1 MPTEII
7 MPQLDQTMTEGKVGK
22 WLVKEGESV
31 SKGTPIVEIETD
43 KVVNELEAPVDGVL
57 SQILVS
63 EGSKVPVK
71 GVLAIIASQGLP
83 SNEVKDE
90 TIRTFLQS
98 KDVIG
103 IKATPSTKVRPEIV
117 QLVEERSKASPAAK
131 KLAQQYDVD
140 LNQLRGSGPGGRIV
154 IEDVQRY
161 IDSIAPYLSMGRRDA
176 SIQTSE
182 RIKASPL
189 AKRLAIE
196 HGIDLATIA
205 GTGPGG
211 RIVRDDVLKSVEIK
225 IPPAP
230 GFPPL
235 GGQEGGFIKG
245 GVEEVTE
252 PPQVSPAA
260 IEIPAERVVPLTGI
274 RQIIAERMA
283 QSAHTA
289 AIVTLNT
296 EADVTSLVEMRQRLN
311 EKSESTGVSVSYTD
325 LLVKIV
331 SLALRKHPMLNST
344 LSEDGI
350 HILNQINIG
359 VAIALDEGLI
369 VPVVRDIDKKGLS
382 EISKE
387 IEEMVQ
393 KARDK
398 SLTPE
403 AVHGGTF
410 TLTNLGMFGVD
421 TFTPIINPPQ
431 CAILGVGRIVK
442 KPVVINNEIVIR
454 SMMCLSLSFDHR
466 IVDGAPAAK
475 FLQTISQLIA
485 EPYLMML

>member
-22 WLVKEGESV
+22 WLVKEGESI

-43 KVVNELEAPVDGVL
+43 KVVNELEAPADGVL
-57 SQILVS
+57 AQIIAS

-71 GVLAIIASQGLP
+71 GVIAIIASEG
-83 SNEVKDE
+83 E
-90 TIRTFLQS
+90 TIQ
-98 KDVIG
+98 KVE
-103 IKATPSTKVRPEIV
+103 IKAAPSTKIRPEVV
-117 QLVEERSKASPAAK
+117 QPATERIKASPAAQ
-131 KLAQQYDVD
+131 KLAQQHGVE

-161 IDSIAPYLSMGRRDA
+161 IDSRTPPSK
-176 SIQTSE
+176 

-189 AKRLAIE
+189 ARRLAME
-196 HGIDLATIA
+196 HGIDIATIT

-211 RIVRDDVLKSVEIK
+211 RVVRDDVLKAIEAVK
-225 IPPAP
+225 KPPKAPPA
-230 GFPPL
+230 
-235 GGQEGGFIKG
+235 E
-245 GVEEVTE
+245 VE
-252 PPQVSPAA
+252 AL
-260 IEIPAERVVPLTGI
+260 AERVVPLTGV

-296 EADVTSLVEMRQRLN
+296 EVDVTSLVEMRKRLN
-311 EKSESTGVSVSYTD
+311 EKAESTGISVSYTD

-331 SLALRKHPMLNST
+331 ALALRKHPMLNST

-350 HILNQINIG
+350 HILEQINIG
-359 VAIALDEGLI
+359 VAIALDEGFDTQATQPKGLI
-369 VPVVRDIDKKGLS
+369 VPVVRDADKKGLS
-382 EISKE
+382 EITKE
-387 IEEMVQ
+387 IEEMAQ

-410 TLTNLGMFGVD
+410 TLTNLGMFGID

-431 CAILGVGRIVK
+431 CAILGVGRIVQ
-442 KPVVINNEIVIR
+442 KPVVSDNEIQIR
-454 SMMCLSLSFDHR
+454 SMMGLSLSFDHR
-466 IVDGAPAAK
+466 IVDGAPAAQ

-485 EPYLMML
+485 EPYLMIL

>member
-22 WLVKEGESV
+22 WLVKEGESI
-31 SKGTPIVEIETD
+31 SKGTSIVEIETD
-43 KVVNELEAPVDGVL
+43 KVVNELEAPADGVL
-57 SQILVS
+57 AQIIAS

-71 GVLAIIASQGLP
+71 GVLAIIASQG
-83 SNEVKDE
+83 E
-90 TIRTFLQS
+90 TIQR
-98 KDVIG
+98 VE
-103 IKATPSTKVRPEIV
+103 IKAAPSTNFQPEV
-117 QLVEERSKASPAAK
+117 FQPVMERIKASPAAQ
-131 KLAQQYDVD
+131 KLAQQHGID

-161 IDSIAPYLSMGRRDA
+161 INSGKSDF

-196 HGIDLATIA
+196 HGIDLATIT

-211 RIVRDDVLKSVEIK
+211 RIVRDDVLKAVEAVK
-225 IPPAP
+225 
-230 GFPPL
+230 
-235 GGQEGGFIKG
+235 
-245 GVEEVTE
+245 EVTE

-260 IEIPAERVVPLTGI
+260 VEIPAERVVPLTGV

-296 EADVTSLVEMRQRLN
+296 EVDVTLLVEMRGRLN
-311 EKSESTGVSVSYTD
+311 EKSESIGVSVSFTD

-331 SLALRKHPMLNST
+331 ALALRKHPMLNST

-350 HILNQINIG
+350 HILEQINIG

-369 VPVVRDIDKKGLS
+369 VPVVRDADKKGLS
-382 EISKE
+382 QISNE

-393 KARDK
+393 KARNK

-442 KPVVINNEIVIR
+442 KPVANDNEIVIR
-454 SMMCLSLSFDHR
+454 SMMGLSLSFDHR
-466 IVDGAPAAK
+466 IVDGAPAAR

-485 EPYLMML
+485 EPYLMMF

>member
-22 WLVKEGESV
+22 WLVKEGESI

-43 KVVNELEAPVDGVL
+43 KVVNELEAPADGVL
-57 SQILVS
+57 AQIIAS

-71 GVLAIIASQGLP
+71 GVIAIIASEG
-83 SNEVKDE
+83 E
-90 TIRTFLQS
+90 TIQ
-98 KDVIG
+98 KVE
-103 IKATPSTKVRPEIV
+103 IKAAPSTKIRPEVV
-117 QLVEERSKASPAAK
+117 QPATERIKASPAAQ
-131 KLAQQYDVD
+131 KLAQQHGVE

-161 IDSIAPYLSMGRRDA
+161 IDSRTPPSK
-176 SIQTSE
+176 

-189 AKRLAIE
+189 ARRLAME
-196 HGIDLATIA
+196 HGIDIATIT

-211 RIVRDDVLKSVEIK
+211 RVVRDDVLKAIEAVK
-225 IPPAP
+225 KPPKAPPA
-230 GFPPL
+230 
-235 GGQEGGFIKG
+235 E
-245 GVEEVTE
+245 VE
-252 PPQVSPAA
+252 AL
-260 IEIPAERVVPLTGI
+260 AERVVPLTGV

-296 EADVTSLVEMRQRLN
+296 EVDVTSLVEMRKRLN
-311 EKSESTGVSVSYTD
+311 EKAESTGISVSYTD

-331 SLALRKHPMLNST
+331 ALALRKHPMLNST

-350 HILNQINIG
+350 HILEQINIG
-359 VAIALDEGLI
+359 VAIALDEGFDTQAVGLSRNVSKPTQPKGLI
-369 VPVVRDIDKKGLS
+369 VPVVRDADKKRLS
-382 EISKE
+382 EISEE

-398 SLTPE
+398 SLTPG
-403 AVHGGTF
+403 AVQGGTF

-431 CAILGVGRIVK
+431 CAILGVGRIIK
-442 KPVVINNEIVIR
+442 KPVVSDNEIVIR
-454 SMMCLSLSFDHR
+454 SVMGLSLSFDHR
-466 IVDGAPAAK
+466 IVDGAPAAQ
-475 FLQTISQLIA
+475 FLKTISQLIA
-485 EPYLMML
+485 EPYLMIL

>member
-43 KVVNELEAPVDGVL
+43 KVVNELEAPADGVL
-57 SQILVS
+57 AQIIAS

-71 GVLAIIASQGLP
+71 GVLAIIASQDEAIQQVG
-83 SNEVKDE
+83 VK
-90 TIRTFLQS
+90 TAPT
-98 KDVIG
+98 
-103 IKATPSTKVRPEIV
+103 TKVRPEVV
-117 QLVEERSKASPAAK
+117 QPVAERIKASPAAK
-131 KLAQQYDVD
+131 NLAQQHGID

-161 IDSIAPYLSMGRRDA
+161 IDSSKRDF
-176 SIQTSE
+176 STPTSE
-182 RIKASPL
+182 RIKVSPL

-196 HGIDLATIA
+196 HGIDLTTIT
-205 GTGPGG
+205 GTGPGD
-211 RIVRDDVLKSVEIK
+211 RIIRDDVLKDVEAK

-230 GFPPL
+230 F
-235 GGQEGGFIKG
+235 EK
-245 GVEEVTE
+245 EVTK
-252 PPQVSPAA
+252 PPQAPPAEV
-260 IEIPAERVVPLTGI
+260 EIPAERVVPLTGV

-296 EADVTSLVEMRQRLN
+296 EVDATSLVEMRQRLN
-311 EKSESTGVSVSYTD
+311 EKAELTGVSVSYTD
-325 LLVKIV
+325 LLVKIIA
-331 SLALRKHPMLNST
+331 LALRKHPMLNST

-350 HILNQINIG
+350 HLLKDINIG
-359 VAIALDEGLI
+359 VAIALDENSPLCKGHPPLEDGAGGILI
-369 VPVVRDIDKKGLS
+369 VPVVRHADKKTLS

-387 IEEMVQ
+387 IEDMVQ
-393 KARDK
+393 KARNK

-403 AVHGGTF
+403 AVQGGTF

-431 CAILGVGRIVK
+431 CAILGVGRIIK
-442 KPVVINNEIVIR
+442 KPVVLDDEIVLR
-454 SMMCLSLSFDHR
+454 TMMGLSLSFDHR
-466 IVDGAPAAK
+466 IVDGAPAAQ

>member
-57 SQILVS
+57 SQIVAL

-71 GVLAIIASQGLP
+71 GVLAIIASQG
-83 SNEVKDE
+83 E
-90 TIRTFLQS
+90 TIKQNRNRVFQKNSVSATTTER
-98 KDVIG
+98 
-103 IKATPSTKVRPEIV
+103 IKS
-117 QLVEERSKASPAAK
+117 SPAAK
-131 KLAQQYDVD
+131 KLAQQYGVD

-161 IDSIAPYLSMGRRDA
+161 IDNGRRDA

-196 HGIDLATIA
+196 HGIDLATIT

-211 RIVRDDVLKSVEIK
+211 RIVRDDVLKSVETK

-230 GFPPL
+230 
-235 GGQEGGFIKG
+235 FIKG
-245 GVEEVTE
+245 GVEGISDKGEIKGVTE

-260 IEIPAERVVPLTGI
+260 IEIPTERVVPLTGI

-296 EADVTSLVEMRQRLN
+296 EVDVTSLVEMRGRLN
-311 EKSESTGVSVSYTD
+311 ENSESTGVSVSYTD

-331 SLALRKHPMLNST
+331 ALALRKHPMLNST

-350 HILNQINIG
+350 HILEQINIG

-369 VPVVRDIDKKGLS
+369 VLVVRDADKKGLS

-393 KARDK
+393 KARNK

-442 KPVVINNEIVIR
+442 KPVVSNVVCVGLSNTTIKKSIDEYKANENEIVIR
-454 SMMCLSLSFDHR
+454 SMMGLSLSFDHR

-485 EPYLMML
+485 EPYLMVL

>member
-43 KVVNELEAPVDGVL
+43 KVVNELEAPADGVL
-57 SQILVS
+57 AKIMAS
-63 EGSKVPVK
+63 EGIKVPVK
-71 GVLAIIASQGLP
+71 GVIAIIASQGEEIQRV
-83 SNEVKDE
+83 EVK
-90 TIRTFLQS
+90 S
-98 KDVIG
+98 
-103 IKATPSTKVRPEIV
+103 ATSTKVQPEVFQTMI
-117 QLVEERSKASPAAK
+117 ERIKVSPAAR
-131 KLAQQYDVD
+131 KLAQQHSID
-140 LNQLRGSGPGGRIV
+140 LSQLRGSGPGGRIV

-161 IDSIAPYLSMGRRDA
+161 IDSPKL
-176 SIQTSE
+176 TPE

-196 HGIDLATIA
+196 HGIDLVTVA
-205 GTGPGG
+205 GTGSGG
-211 RIVRDDVLKSVEIK
+211 RIVRDDVLKSIEEAEEVAKPAEL
-225 IPPAP
+225 PPA
-230 GFPPL
+230 
-235 GGQEGGFIKG
+235 E
-245 GVEEVTE
+245 VEAPTE
-252 PPQVSPAA
+252 QV
-260 IEIPAERVVPLTGI
+260 IPLTGV

-296 EADVTSLVEMRQRLN
+296 EVDVTSLVEMRERLN
-311 EKSESTGVSVSYTD
+311 EKSTGISVSYTD

-331 SLALRKHPMLNST
+331 ALALRKHPMLNST
-344 LSEDGI
+344 LSDDGI
-350 HILNQINIG
+350 HILEQINIG
-359 VAIALDEGLI
+359 VAIALDESLI
-369 VPVVRDIDKKGLS
+369 VPVVRDADKKGLA

-393 KARDK
+393 KARNK

-403 AVHGGTF
+403 AMHGGTF

-431 CAILGVGRIVK
+431 CAILGVGRIVQ
-442 KPVVINNEIVIR
+442 KPIVRDEEIQIR
-454 SMMCLSLSFDHR
+454 SMMGLSLSFDHR
-466 IVDGAPAAK
+466 ITDGAPAAQ

-485 EPYLMML
+485 EPYLMIL

>member
-22 WLVKEGESV
+22 WLVKEGESIA
-31 SKGTPIVEIETD
+31 KGTPIVEIETD
-43 KVVNELEAPVDGVL
+43 KVVNELEAPADGVL
-57 SQILVS
+57 SQIVAS

-71 GVLAIIASQGLP
+71 GVLAIIVSP
-83 SNEVKDE
+83 SE
-90 TIRTFLQS
+90 TIRTSWES
-98 KDVIG
+98 KDVMG
-103 IKATPSTKVRPEIV
+103 IKAAPSTKVRPEIV
-117 QLVEERSKASPAAK
+117 QLVEERIKASPAAN
-131 KLAQQYDVD
+131 KLAQQYGVA

-161 IDSIAPYLSMGRRDA
+161 LDSGRRDA
-176 SIQTSE
+176 SLQTSE

-189 AKRLAIE
+189 AKRLALE

-205 GTGPGG
+205 GTGPDG
-211 RIVRDDVLKSVEIK
+211 RIVRDDVLKAVEAVKEI
-225 IPPAP
+225 
-230 GFPPL
+230 
-235 GGQEGGFIKG
+235 
-245 GVEEVTE
+245 TE
-252 PPQVSPAA
+252 LPQVSHAA
-260 IEIPAERVVPLTGI
+260 LARGLNHREIPAERVVPLTGV

-283 QSAHTA
+283 QSVHTA

-296 EADVTSLVEMRQRLN
+296 EVDVTSLVAIRQRLN
-311 EKSESTGVSVSYTD
+311 EKSESTGILPCLRGGQGGVSFTD

-331 SLALRKHPMLNST
+331 ALALRKHPMLNST

-350 HILNQINIG
+350 HLLEQINIG

-369 VPVVRDIDKKGLS
+369 VPVVRDADKKGLS

-387 IEEMVQ
+387 MEEMVQ
-393 KARDK
+393 KARNK

-431 CAILGVGRIVK
+431 CAILGVGRLVQ

-454 SMMCLSLSFDHR
+454 SMMGLSLSFDHR

-475 FLQTISQLIA
+475 FLQTIAQLIA
-485 EPYLMML
+485 EPYLMIL

>member
-1 MPTEII
+1 
-7 MPQLDQTMTEGKVGK
+7 
-22 WLVKEGESV
+22 
-31 SKGTPIVEIETD
+31 
-43 KVVNELEAPVDGVL
+43 
-57 SQILVS
+57 
-63 EGSKVPVK
+63 
-71 GVLAIIASQGLP
+71 
-83 SNEVKDE
+83 
-90 TIRTFLQS
+90 
-98 KDVIG
+98 
-103 IKATPSTKVRPEIV
+103 
-117 QLVEERSKASPAAK
+117 
-131 KLAQQYDVD
+131 
-140 LNQLRGSGPGGRIV
+140 V

-161 IDSIAPYLSMGRRDA
+161 IDSSRIDA

-211 RIVRDDVLKSVEIK
+211 RIVRDDVLKSVETK

-230 GFPPL
+230 FNK
-235 GGQEGGFIKG
+235 GGIKEVTDKGEAKGGIDKG
-245 GVEEVTE
+245 GVKEVAE

-260 IEIPAERVVPLTGI
+260 VEIPAERVVPLTGV

-296 EADVTSLVEMRQRLN
+296 EVDATSLVEMRGRLN
-311 EKSESTGVSVSYTD
+311 ENFESTGVSVSYTD

-331 SLALRKHPMLNST
+331 ALALRKHPMLNST

-350 HILNQINIG
+350 HILEQINIG
-359 VAIALDEGLI
+359 VAIALDEGSPLCKGGLGGILI
-369 VPVVRDIDKKGLS
+369 VPVVRDVDKKGLS

-387 IEEMVQ
+387 IEELVQ
-393 KARDK
+393 KARNK
-398 SLTPE
+398 ALTPE
-403 AVHGGTF
+403 TVHGGTF

-442 KPVVINNEIVIR
+442 KPVVSNVVCVGLSNTTIKKSIDEYKANENEIVIR
-454 SMMCLSLSFDHR
+454 SMMGLSLSFDHR

-485 EPYLMML
+485 EPYLMVL

>member
-43 KVVNELEAPVDGVL
+43 KVVNELEAPADGVL
-57 SQILVS
+57 AQIIAS

-71 GVLAIIASQGLP
+71 GVLAIIASQG
-83 SNEVKDE
+83 E
-90 TIRTFLQS
+90 TIQR
-98 KDVIG
+98 VE
-103 IKATPSTKVRPEIV
+103 IKAAPSTNFQPEV
-117 QLVEERSKASPAAK
+117 FQPVMERIKASPAAQ
-131 KLAQQYDVD
+131 KLAQQHGID

-161 IDSIAPYLSMGRRDA
+161 INSGKSDF

-196 HGIDLATIA
+196 HGIDLATIT

-211 RIVRDDVLKSVEIK
+211 RIVRDDVLKAVEAVK
-225 IPPAP
+225 
-230 GFPPL
+230 
-235 GGQEGGFIKG
+235 
-245 GVEEVTE
+245 EVTE

-260 IEIPAERVVPLTGI
+260 VEIPAERVVPLTGV

-296 EADVTSLVEMRQRLN
+296 EVDVTLLVEMRGRLN
-311 EKSESTGVSVSYTD
+311 EKSESIGVSVSFTD

-331 SLALRKHPMLNST
+331 ALALRKHPMLNST

-369 VPVVRDIDKKGLS
+369 VPVVRDADKKGLS
-382 EISKE
+382 QISNE

-393 KARDK
+393 KARNK

-442 KPVVINNEIVIR
+442 KPVANDNEIVIR
-454 SMMCLSLSFDHR
+454 SMMGLSLSFDHR
-466 IVDGAPAAK
+466 IVDGAPAAR

-485 EPYLMML
+485 EPYLMMF

>member
-1 MPTEII
+1 
-7 MPQLDQTMTEGKVGK
+7 
-22 WLVKEGESV
+22 
-31 SKGTPIVEIETD
+31 
-43 KVVNELEAPVDGVL
+43 
-57 SQILVS
+57 
-63 EGSKVPVK
+63 
-71 GVLAIIASQGLP
+71 
-83 SNEVKDE
+83 
-90 TIRTFLQS
+90 
-98 KDVIG
+98 
-103 IKATPSTKVRPEIV
+103 
-117 QLVEERSKASPAAK
+117 
-131 KLAQQYDVD
+131 
-140 LNQLRGSGPGGRIV
+140 
-154 IEDVQRY
+154 
-161 IDSIAPYLSMGRRDA
+161 
-176 SIQTSE
+176 
-182 RIKASPL
+182 
-189 AKRLAIE
+189 
-196 HGIDLATIA
+196 
-205 GTGPGG
+205 
-211 RIVRDDVLKSVEIK
+211 
-225 IPPAP
+225 
-230 GFPPL
+230 
-235 GGQEGGFIKG
+235 
-245 GVEEVTE
+245 
-252 PPQVSPAA
+252 
-260 IEIPAERVVPLTGI
+260 
-274 RQIIAERMA
+274 
-283 QSAHTA
+283 
-289 AIVTLNT
+289 
-296 EADVTSLVEMRQRLN
+296 
-311 EKSESTGVSVSYTD
+311 
-325 LLVKIV
+325 VKIV

>member
-43 KVVNELEAPVDGVL
+43 KVVNELEAPADGVL
-57 SQILVS
+57 EKIMAS
-63 EGSKVPVK
+63 EGIKVPVK
-71 GVLAIIASQGLP
+71 GVIAIIASQGEKIQQNRNRVFRKN
-83 SNEVKDE
+83 SVSATTTE
-90 TIRTFLQS
+90 R
-98 KDVIG
+98 
-103 IKATPSTKVRPEIV
+103 IKV
-117 QLVEERSKASPAAK
+117 SPAARK
-131 KLAQQYDVD
+131 IAQQHSID
-140 LNQLRGSGPGGRIV
+140 LSQLRGSGPGGRIV

-161 IDSIAPYLSMGRRDA
+161 IDSPRL
-176 SIQTSE
+176 TPE

-189 AKRLAIE
+189 AKRLAVE
-196 HGIDLATIA
+196 HGIDLATIT

-211 RIVRDDVLKSVEIK
+211 RIVRDDVLKFVEAK

-230 GFPPL
+230 F
-235 GGQEGGFIKG
+235 EKG
-245 GVEEVTE
+245 GVKEVTK
-252 PPQVSPAA
+252 PPQAP
-260 IEIPAERVVPLTGI
+260 PAEVEVPKEQVIPLTGV

-296 EADVTSLVEMRQRLN
+296 EVDVTSLVEMRERLN
-311 EKSESTGVSVSYTD
+311 EKSTDVSVSYTD
-325 LLVKIV
+325 LLVKIIA
-331 SLALRKHPMLNST
+331 LALCKHPMLNST
-344 LSEDGI
+344 LSDDGI
-350 HILNQINIG
+350 HILEQINIG
-359 VAIALDEGLI
+359 VAIALDESLI
-369 VPVVRDIDKKGLS
+369 VPVVRDADKKGLA

-393 KARDK
+393 KARNK

-403 AVHGGTF
+403 AMHGGTF
-410 TLTNLGMFGVD
+410 TITNLGMFGVD

-431 CAILGVGRIVK
+431 CAILGVGRIIQ
-442 KPVVINNEIVIR
+442 KPIVRDEEIQIR
-454 SMMCLSLSFDHR
+454 SMMGLSLSFDHR
-466 IVDGAPAAK
+466 ITDGAPAAQ

-485 EPYLMML
+485 EPYLMIL